1 MDWNLEGTHIS
12 LVCTFNNKAPII
24 NCLPDALRG
33 PQMT

>member
-12 LVCTFNNKAPII
+12 LVCTFNKAPII